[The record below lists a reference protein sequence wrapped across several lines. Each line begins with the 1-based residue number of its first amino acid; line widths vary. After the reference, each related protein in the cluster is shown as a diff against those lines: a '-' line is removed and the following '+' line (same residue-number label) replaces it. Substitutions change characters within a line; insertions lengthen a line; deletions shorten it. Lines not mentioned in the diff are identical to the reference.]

1 MRRLSLALIAPAL
14 AAAAAA
20 AGLAGCSS
28 SPANVA
34 GSYSVNVTNRDNG
47 CSLQNWTVG
56 AMSSNIPVIITQDGA
71 DVTASVTGLT
81 GTYLDVALGSH
92 DFTGTVDGDQLDL
105 TLYGTRSQTMG
116 NCTYT
121 YNAVLSA
128 TLDVDTLT
136 GQIQYQ
142 AKTNGNPDCGA
153 LEGCA
158 SVQDFNGA
166 RPPQ

>member
-1 MRRLSLALIAPAL
+1 MRRLPLASTALVLTL
-14 AAAAAA
+14 AA
-20 AGLAGCSS
+20 CSS
-28 SPANVA
+28 SPADVA
-34 GSYSVNVTNRDNG
+34 GSYSVNVTSRDNG

-56 AMSSNIPVIITQDGA
+56 QMSSNIPVTITQDGS

-81 GTYLDVALGSH
+81 GTYLDVVLGSH
-92 DFTGTVDGDQLDL
+92 DFTGTIDGNDLDL
-105 TLYGTRSQTMG
+105 TLYGTRSGTMG

-121 YNAVLSA
+121 YNAVLTG

-142 AKTNGNPDCGA
+142 AKTNGNPDCGT